1 MKSFEFSMERIRK
14 YKAQVLEKE
23 KKVLSV
29 LLRKR
34 EEIIEKINSTE
45 KFRAEKLSQVA
56 DKQSEGVSMGE
67 LLSLSFLI
75 ENSRKQIEA
84 LYIELQKAEE
94 VIDAQREVVVA
105 IYQDKTGMDKLEE
118 KQVEEYRLLEAKAA
132 EGELMQVISNQMA
145 RRSTGTNMDFE
156 IA

>member
-1 MKSFEFSMERIRK
+1 LKSFEFSLERIRN
-14 YKAQVLEKE
+14 YKTQVLEKE

-29 LLRKR
+29 LIRKR
-34 EEIIEKINSTE
+34 DEIIEKLNSIEDFRTE
-45 KFRAEKLSQVA
+45 KLAQVA
-56 DKQSEGVSMGE
+56 DKQSQGVSMGE
-67 LLSLSFLI
+67 ILSLSFLI

-94 VIDAQREVVVA
+94 IIEAQREVVIS

-118 KQVEEYRLLEAKAA
+118 KQVEEYRLLEAKDA
-132 EGELMQVISNQMA
+132 ESELMQVISNQMA
-145 RRSTGTNMDFE
+145 RRSTENDMGFE

>member
-1 MKSFEFSMERIRK
+1 MKSFEFSLERIRN
-14 YKAQVLEKE
+14 YKTQILEKE

-29 LLRKR
+29 LIRKR
-34 EEIIEKINSTE
+34 DEIIEKISSVD
-45 KFRAEKLSQVA
+45 KFRAEILVQVA
-56 DKQSEGVSMGE
+56 DKQSKGVSMGE
-67 LLSLSFLI
+67 LLSLSFLV

-94 VIDAQREVVVA
+94 VIEAQREVVIA

-118 KQVEEYRLLEAKAA
+118 KQAEEYRLLEASVA
-132 EGELMQVISNQMA
+132 ESELMQVISNQMA
-145 RRSTGTNMDFE
+145 RRSTENYMDFE

>member
-1 MKSFEFSMERIRK
+1 MKSFEFSMERIRN
-14 YKAQVLEKE
+14 YKTQVLEKE

-45 KFRAEKLSQVA
+45 RFRAEKLTQVA

-118 KQVEEYRLLEAKAA
+118 KQVEEYRLLEAKVA

-145 RRSTGTNMDFE
+145 RRSTGKNMDFE

>member
-1 MKSFEFSMERIRK
+1 MKSFEFSMERIRN
-14 YKAQVLEKE
+14 YKSQVLEKE
-23 KKVLSV
+23 KKVLGI

-34 EEIIEKINSTE
+34 DEIIEKINSTE
-45 KFRAEKLSQVA
+45 RFRTEKLTQVA

-145 RRSTGTNMDFE
+145 RRGTSANMDFE

>member
-1 MKSFEFSMERIRK
+1 VKSFEFSMERIRN
-14 YKAQVLEKE
+14 YKTQVLEKE

-45 KFRAEKLSQVA
+45 RFRAEKLTQVA

-118 KQVEEYRLLEAKAA
+118 KQVEEYRLLEAKVA

-145 RRSTGTNMDFE
+145 RRSTGKNMDFE

>member
-1 MKSFEFSMERIRK
+1 MKSFEFSMERIRN
-14 YKAQVLEKE
+14 YKTQVLEKE

-45 KFRAEKLSQVA
+45 KFRAEKLTQVA

-118 KQVEEYRLLEAKAA
+118 KQVEEYRLLEAKVA

-145 RRSTGTNMDFE
+145 RRSTGKNMDFE

>member
-1 MKSFEFSMERIRK
+1 VKSFEFSMERIRN
-14 YKAQVLEKE
+14 YKTQVLEKE
-23 KKVLSV
+23 KKVLSA

-45 KFRAEKLSQVA
+45 RFRAEKLTQVA

-118 KQVEEYRLLEAKAA
+118 KQVEEYRLLEAKVA

-145 RRSTGTNMDFE
+145 RRSTGKNMDFE

>member
-1 MKSFEFSMERIRK
+1 MKSFEFSMERIRN
-14 YKAQVLEKE
+14 YKTQVLEKE

-34 EEIIEKINSTE
+34 EEIVEKINSTE
-45 KFRAEKLSQVA
+45 RFRTEKLTQVA

-118 KQVEEYRLLEAKAA
+118 KQVEEYRLLEAKVA

-145 RRSTGTNMDFE
+145 RRSIGKNMDFE